1 MNQCMFYRKLSYT
14 VYIVFNTLSFI
25 SDLLASIVYIVM
37 VQCYKGYMYENSWC
51 ICFYAIHTIKQ
62 ICLLLDLYTAS
73 VLFSW
78 LSLSLSLQMWSIV
91 WMIVVTKQVWLA
103 KPSFTHVWQ
112 AWNIS
117 SDTCFASH
125 IHPLYGW
132 KLLKCYSYILFIT
145 LAYVAS

>member
-51 ICFYAIHTIKQ
+51 ICFSAIHTIKQ

-73 VLFSW
+73 VLFF
-78 LSLSLSLQMWSIV
+78 M
-91 WMIVVTKQVWLA
+91 VVFVIITSNVIYSVDDCSNQASVTSETKFYSCVASMEHQQWYLFC
-103 KPSFTHVWQ
+103 FTH
-112 AWNIS
+112 S
-117 SDTCFASH
+117 SLIWLKAS
-125 IHPLYGW
+125 
-132 KLLKCYSYILFIT
+132 
-145 LAYVAS
+145 